1 MLIGYKSSLTDID
14 KQKSD
19 GWDVKENGLFKV
31 YPKESTILPLS
42 KEYFSLMIK
51 ATCNHSESLF

>member
-31 YPKESTILPLS
+31 YLKESTILPLS
-42 KEYFSLMIK
+42 KEYFFPNDKSNM
-51 ATCNHSESLF
+51 

>member
-42 KEYFSLMIK
+42 KEYFFPNDKSNM
-51 ATCNHSESLF
+51 